1 MNNNLP
7 PGVKYIDTISDKE
20 SFKSYNRFNKDEGE
34 ESVDELLPINCIHNE
49 DIWLC
54 HEINKCLNCKDESL
68 SST

>member
-1 MNNNLP
+1 MN
-7 PGVKYIDTISDKE
+7 KEEYI
-20 SFKSYNRFNKDEGE
+20 KSYNRFNKDEGE
-34 ESVDELLPINCIHNE
+34 ESIDELLLKDCIHT